1 MRALLP
7 GSTITRDHA
16 GTGTKSRQDFSTGTG
31 GPGVYSL
38 PGTLPARTRGTI
50 SSQKKIAK
58 KKVAAA
64 GPAEPSD
71 SQVTANQLRKKAKS
85 RRAAAVS
92 RTHGLWVFKLALYH

>member
-1 MRALLP
+1 
-7 GSTITRDHA
+7 
-16 GTGTKSRQDFSTGTG
+16 
-31 GPGVYSL
+31 VV
-38 PGTLPARTRGTI
+38 PACIPCRER
-50 SSQKKIAK
+50 SQRVREAQSHRKKKFAK